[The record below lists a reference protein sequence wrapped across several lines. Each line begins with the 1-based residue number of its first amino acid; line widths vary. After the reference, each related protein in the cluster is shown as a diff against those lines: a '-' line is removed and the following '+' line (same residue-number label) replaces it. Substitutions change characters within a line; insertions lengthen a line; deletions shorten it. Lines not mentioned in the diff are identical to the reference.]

1 MVMVLERRVAGRE
14 MLKGLTI
21 EYFLLEIGGMKYER

>member
-1 MVMVLERRVAGRE
+1 MVLVLERRVAGRE

-21 EYFLLEIGGMKYER
+21 EFFVLRLNG

>member
-1 MVMVLERRVAGRE
+1 VLERRVAGRE

-21 EYFLLEIGGMKYER
+21 EFFVLRLNG